1 MGHLL
6 RNRLAATA
14 IAALAVTCASTAIA
28 SPAPKTRLVS
38 CGSESCLLVTGHRKG
53 ADSLVSINNRLVTVE
68 GGRAWHIRMP
78 LVAVRE
84 LTSPYARSIEVTV
97 AQAGGHEEWSQDAR
111 LPIGLLGHKNLATLV
126 VSAR

>member
-6 RNRLAATA
+6 RTRLVGTA
-14 IAALAVTCASTAIA
+14 IAAFAVTCASTAIA
-28 SPAPKTRLVS
+28 APTPKARLVS
-38 CGSESCLLVTGHRKG
+38 CGDASCLLVTGRRKS
-53 ADSLVSINNRLVTVE
+53 ADSLVAINNRLVMVS
-68 GGRAWHIRMP
+68 GGRAWHIRVP

-97 AQAGGHEEWSQDAR
+97 ADAGGQQEWSGDAS